1 MNANQGLTIKKQF
14 IFLNH
19 FYKVIVILRGIL
31 WKNMIKFK
39 KAIFDDNTVKQL
51 LDLSK
56 KWADEDISFGLVPNE
71 REHLE
76 EPCYIALDGDQ
87 IVGYIF
93 GHVYETEK
101 KTSYIPIGAKCFEIS
116 EVYVLPTYRS
126 KGIGKRLF
134 ELIEE
139 EAKNDASYI
148 TLATSTKDYKRIL
161 KFYVEDLDMTFHS
174 AFLLKKN

>member
-1 MNANQGLTIKKQF
+1 
-14 IFLNH
+14 
-19 FYKVIVILRGIL
+19 
-31 WKNMIKFK
+31 MIEYK
-39 KAIFDDNTVKQL
+39 KATFDDNTVKQL

-56 KWADEDISFGLVPNE
+56 KWADEDISFELVPNE

-76 EPCYIALDGDQ
+76 EPCYIALNNNQ

-93 GHVYETEK
+93 GHIYETEK

-116 EVYVLPTYRS
+116 EIYVLPEYRS
-126 KGIGKRLF
+126 KGIGQKLF

-139 EAKNDASYI
+139 EAKKNASYI

-161 KFYVEDLDMTFHS
+161 KFYVEDLDMAFHS
-174 AFLLKKN
+174 AFLIKKM